1 MFIYILI
8 NLFNNNELKTQ
19 LNYRI
24 HKLILTIVSTGIL
37 YKFTVRRSG
46 VWAGEIILSIHSL

>member
-1 MFIYILI
+1 M

-24 HKLILTIVSTGIL
+24 HKLIPTIVSTGIS

-46 VWAGEIILSIHSL
+46 TMP